1 MPVYTIPL
9 VVTRYDGNQHL
20 TLQAF
25 KKLERGTSIP
35 VLTGSDL
42 SESKLEEI
50 MNHLEFQLHHG
61 SVDVPPAVLYID
73 SWICACKSNECNTE
87 PTWNNLFDALKH
99 VKLDQL
105 KIDIESCLLKTHAVS
120 TTQPDKKA
128 GEL

>member
-1 MPVYTIPL
+1 M
-9 VVTRYDGNQHL
+9 TRYDGNQHL

-25 KKLERGTSIP
+25 KKLQRGANIP
-35 VLTGSDL
+35 VLTGHDL

-50 MNHLEFQLHHG
+50 MNYLEFQLHHG
-61 SVDVPPAVLYID
+61 YGDVSPAVLYID

-105 KIDIESCLLKTHAVS
+105 KIDIENCLLETHAVS

-128 GEL
+128 GEV